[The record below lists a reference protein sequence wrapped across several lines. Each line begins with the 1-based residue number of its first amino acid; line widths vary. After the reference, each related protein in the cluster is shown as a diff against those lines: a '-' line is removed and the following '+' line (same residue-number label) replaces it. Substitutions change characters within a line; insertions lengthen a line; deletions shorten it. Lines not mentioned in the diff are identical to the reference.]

1 MAEAQWI
8 KIATDI
14 FENEKLLLIESMMDS
29 KAEADSVI
37 MIWFKLLTFAGK
49 QNNSGV
55 FMIGKKPYTE
65 KMLSTVFRRD
75 EDVIKHALQ
84 IFEQFEMIERVNGVI
99 TIPNWEKHQN
109 LDKLEVEKEKTRN
122 RVAKH
127 REKQK
132 ALTVCNDDV
141 TECNVTCNVT
151 CNDDV
156 TLHVTPC
163 NAAEE
168 NRKEEKREAKDKKE
182 NRREN
187 EEAFTPPT
195 LAEISSYI
203 YNNNLS
209 VNPNRFFS
217 YYNEREWKTSN
228 GKPIQWQQKLQEWD
242 FDDKQKAKANPKP
255 EIQTNSNPFM
265 ALAKKENLI

>member
-29 KAEADSVI
+29 KAEADSVL

-65 KMLSTVFRRD
+65 KMLSTVFHRD
-75 EDVIKHALQ
+75 EEVIKYALQ

-132 ALTVCNDDV
+132 ALT
-141 TECNVTCNVT
+141 T

-156 TLHVTPC
+156 TDCNVTRNVTCNGDVTLRVTPC
-163 NAAEE
+163 NATEE
-168 NRKEEKREAKDKKE
+168 NRIKENKKE
-182 NRREN
+182 KKESRRES
-187 EEAFTPPT
+187 EETFTPPT
-195 LAEISSYI
+195 LSEINAYC
-203 YNNNLS
+203 YNNNLI
-209 VNPNRFFS
+209 VNPGRFFE
-217 YYNEREWKTSN
+217 YYTDRGWKTSRN
-228 GKPIQWQQKLQEWD
+228 NRVDWQKKIEEWNAEEM
-242 FDDKQKAKANPKP
+242 QKAKAKT
-255 EIQTNSNPFM
+255 ETQVNSNPFL
-265 ALAKKENLI
+265 ALGKEENLF